1 MSASRWDI
9 VDAVSPEEDVT
20 ERQTNPRGHSR
31 SFGTSP
37 FSSAVIMVSV
47 AFSMSAEVC
56 VPLAQ
61 STSEVISVVHR
72 AAKPSGGHVVRRIEK
87 PSRPGIDFDKAR
99 SGEALAQAFDAYFRP
114 PKETEEE
121 VVPDESC
128 FF

>member
-1 MSASRWDI
+1 MSANRWDI
-9 VDAVSPEEDVT
+9 VDAVSAEEDVT

-47 AFSMSAEVC
+47 AFSMSADVV
-56 VPLAQ
+56 VPLTQ

-72 AAKPSGGHVVRRIEK
+72 AAKPSNNRVLRKIEK
-87 PSRPGIDFDKAR
+87 ASRPGIDFEKAR
-99 SGEALAQAFDAYFRP
+99 SGESLAQAFEAYLRP
-114 PKETEEE
+114 PTKAEEE
-121 VVPDESC
+121 AVPDESC

>member
-1 MSASRWDI
+1 MSANRWDI

-37 FSSAVIMVSV
+37 FSSAVLVVSV
-47 AFSMSAEVC
+47 AFSVSEEVR
-56 VPLAQ
+56 VPLTQ
-61 STSEVISVVHR
+61 SASEVISVVHR
-72 AAKPSGGHVVRRIEK
+72 VAKPSGSRVANRIEK

-114 PKETEEE
+114 PNEAEED